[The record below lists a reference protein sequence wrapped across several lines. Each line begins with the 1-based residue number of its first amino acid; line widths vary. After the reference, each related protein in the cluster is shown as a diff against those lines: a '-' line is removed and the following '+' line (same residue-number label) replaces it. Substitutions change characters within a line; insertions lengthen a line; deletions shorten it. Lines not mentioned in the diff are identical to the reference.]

1 MRWPFLL
8 LLGPGLC
15 ALAVVPAAANNMST
29 HGQVIATQPPTARIQ
44 VPPRVPFRHHR
55 NFARSFDP
63 FFPFGFFQPVRVF
76 PGGVLD
82 GIAGAD
88 ALAPAGNGAPMM
100 IVTSDPPI
108 PRRATRS
115 AVDERPSVETTPE
128 GVVIVR
134 GPGSRHLER

>member
-1 MRWPFLL
+1 MRRWLFLL

-15 ALAVVPAAANNMST
+15 TVTAPPAAANNMST
-29 HGQVIATQPPTARIQ
+29 HGQVIATAPPMAHTQ
-44 VPPRVPFRHHR
+44 VPPGHHR

-63 FFPFGFFQPVRVF
+63 FSPFGFVQPVSVF